1 MMQANMNSPVIRAMH
16 AHDLNQ
22 VMAVQVTCYHPA
34 YHEPLSVLQQ
44 RLHASPQ
51 TAWVAVD
58 AQGVAGYLVSYLSCW
73 GKITP
78 LHHNF
83 ERAGQPDLL
92 YIHDLAIDPRLSG
105 QGLAA
110 RLIQIAVEAAQ
121 RQHLRGLG
129 LVAVQDALGFWQR
142 YGFETV
148 TRLPPQQQAHLASYG
163 AEAVYLYADLARLA
177 HVLG

>member
-1 MMQANMNSPVIRAMH
+1 MMQANVNSPVIRAMQTS
-16 AHDLNQ
+16 DLEQ
-22 VMAVQVTCYHPA
+22 VMAVQVACYHPA
-34 YHEPLSVLQQ
+34 YHEPLSVLKQ
-44 RLHASPQ
+44 RLQDVPQ

-83 ERAGQPDLL
+83 ERADQPDLL
-92 YIHDLAIDPRLSG
+92 YIHDLAIDPRLGG
-105 QGLAA
+105 QGVAA
-110 RLIQIAVEAAQ
+110 RLIQTAVAAAQ

-142 YGFETV
+142 YGFE
-148 TRLPPQQQAHLASYG
+148 LMQQLSPQQQINLASYG
-163 AEAVYLYADLARLA
+163 VSAVYLHADL
-177 HVLG
+177 LGVAQMLG